1 MKANTLDLRVG
12 DHFIHEGKEFVVTE
26 EESIGCVAEV
36 LEPDEE
42 WTGEYGYL
50 FAAEVVDRVVPSECE
65 EVCSQGD
72 LIVR

>member
-1 MKANTLDLRVG
+1 MRVSSLDLREG
-12 DHFIHEGKEFVVTE
+12 DHFIYEGKEFVVTE

-50 FAAEVVDRVVPSECE
+50 FAAEVVDKVVPS
-65 EVCSQGD
+65 SH
-72 LIVR
+72 